1 MTTRVVNESP
11 PQFRTNLPCE
21 MKLSK
26 DENGLPRVSILGYTG
41 KEVELW
47 DYGVDAPVV
56 YNVAGIKLGKDK
68 IPYLLNHS
76 SYHPLGHVEKTNI
89 GNGQVMVEAVHSY
102 PSQESKDVAQ
112 AIENGLPYQA
122 SMGLDIIVNSVT
134 YHNDGNVM
142 VNGRTFAGPIYVVN
156 ESLLTEMSATLF
168 GRDDDTSI
176 TKLSKDTLK
185 MIKNNAPIGSPPAA
199 KEAPV
204 TPQEPTTPVAPVSNS
219 QPAPVAPVV
228 PVAPVAPVA
237 NTNPAT
243 DPTLTKVLNWM
254 VAYKDH
260 PELIKNGVEG
270 AWDDDRMK
278 REVELKKLHNSYPQV
293 PGAFIPSTKVDNAYV
308 ARLAYSIGVS
318 PKTIEAKLGKPAADY
333 AISQPLMG
341 FTEGLMYC
349 ANANGGAFNGHSDKH
364 QLAKFVKR
372 LHMNNSFSTIDYP
385 NLMHQVTMWKMEDA
399 WLMDT
404 PYAPTVCKVE
414 SNKDFK
420 KTGHI
425 KPQGGKMWEGLNQEG
440 KITHGSFGKE
450 SKYETELATIA
461 QIVTFKREDIENDDI
476 GWIDETLKL
485 MLEGAMMYPDWQL
498 VQLIYGG
505 VAAGVQ
511 TNTGTNRSV
520 FDLPLTPENLE
531 IVHNAVK
538 RRVVDK
544 EGPQKPNARHAKK
557 HKLVITSDLEKT
569 AWEII
574 MQKRFVQG
582 PDGEFIGEDNYWANK
597 FEIEI
602 FDQLDNTSYHPNA
615 NARAWGLLPINTEIA
630 PYAITYLR
638 GQSRPTTEL
647 VDLPADEL
655 GFGVRGYWDVNLNYR
670 PVHNNLL
677 QSTAWSFP
685 ADES

>member
-1 MTTRVVNESP
+1 MTTRIVNESP

-41 KEVELW
+41 KEVDLW

-56 YNVAGIKLGKDK
+56 YNVSGIKLGKDK
-68 IPYLLNHS
+68 VPYLLNHS
-76 SYHPLGHVEKTNI
+76 SYHPLGHVEKSTI
-89 GNGQVMVEAVHSY
+89 ANGQVVVEAVHSY

-134 YHNDGNVM
+134 YHGEGNVM
-142 VNGRTFAGPIYVVN
+142 VNGRTFAAPIYVVN

-168 GRDDDTSI
+168 GRDNDTSI
-176 TKLSKDTLK
+176 TKLSKDTL
-185 MIKNNAPIGSPPAA
+185 MTIKNAPKTPPAA
-199 KEAPV
+199 PGSQTPPATPEAPKN
-204 TPQEPTTPVAPVSNS
+204 VAPVSNNE
-219 QPAPVAPVV
+219 PAAPAAPVV
-228 PVAPVAPVA
+228 PPTAPVA

-243 DPTLTKVLNWM
+243 DPVLAKVLNWM
-254 VAYKDH
+254 VEHKDY
-260 PELIKNGVEG
+260 PELIKNGVADG
-270 AWDDDRMK
+270 WDDDRMK
-278 REVELKKLHNSYPQV
+278 REVELKKLQNSYPKV
-293 PGAFIPSTKVDNAYV
+293 PGVHIPNNTVDNAYV
-308 ARLAYSIGVS
+308 ARLAYSVGVK
-318 PKTIEAKLGKPAADY
+318 PETIEAKLGKAAADH
-333 AISQPLMG
+333 AVSQPIMG
-341 FTEGLMYC
+341 FTEGLMLC
-349 ANANGGAFNGHSDKH
+349 ANANGGNFNGHSDRI

-372 LHMNNSFSTIDYP
+372 MHTLNSFSTIDYP
-385 NLMHQVTMWKMEDA
+385 NLMHQVTQWRMEDA

-404 PYAPTVCKVE
+404 PYAPTVCKME

-420 KTGHI
+420 PTGHI

-461 QIVTFKREDIENDDI
+461 QIVTFKREDIINDDI

-485 MLEGAMMYPDWQL
+485 MLEGALMYPDWQL

-511 TNTGTNRSV
+511 TNSGPLQSV

-538 RRVVDK
+538 RRIVDK

-574 MQKRFVQG
+574 NQKRFVQG
-582 PDGEFIGEDNYWANK
+582 PTGEYIGEDNYWAGK

-602 FDQLDNTSYHPNA
+602 FDQLDNTTYHPSA
-615 NARAWGLLPINTEIA
+615 KERAWGLLPMDNEIA
-630 PYAITYLR
+630 PYAITYLK
-638 GQSRPTTEL
+638 GQTRPTTEI